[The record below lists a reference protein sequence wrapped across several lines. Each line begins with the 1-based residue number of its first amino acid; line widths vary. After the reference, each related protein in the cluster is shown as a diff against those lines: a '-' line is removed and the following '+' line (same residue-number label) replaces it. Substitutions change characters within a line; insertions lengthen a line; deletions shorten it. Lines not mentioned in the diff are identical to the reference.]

1 MLLLEEYIAQRK
13 KEDGINDRDISA
25 RYNNAK
31 ICAGYVL
38 DYYTTYID
46 SIPED
51 NETLLQMEK
60 YEKYRKQLEEYSP
73 DIQDWLVQIYIDY
86 GNMLTRLIRKPLLDD
101 KYFYL
106 HYKPEEFETMTYDVY
121 AKLIKKCPYLHGK
134 NVNLKQLITEYHHS
148 MSEPRWGFPVIDDSV
163 DEWCV
168 DTYNKYGVNLNCFAE
183 NWVWDY
189 TEHPELWAKGTKKK
203 SQFAGLEWA
212 RCDYEYDYS
221 KSDVNLFGIDII
233 YRDMPKHP
241 FLRGKKQDLTT
252 LLIYHGICPGNKDE
266 EANAYWEKYLTRI
279 KLR

>member
-13 KEDGINDRDISA
+13 KEDGINDRDVSA

-31 ICAGYVL
+31 ICSGYVL
-38 DYYTTYID
+38 DYYTTYLD

-101 KYFYL
+101 KFFYL

-121 AKLIKKCPYLHGK
+121 AKLIKKYPYLHGK
-134 NVNLKQLITEYHHS
+134 NASLKQLITEYHHS
-148 MSEPRWGFPVIDDSV
+148 VSEPRWGFPVIDDSV
-163 DEWCV
+163 DEWCI
-168 DTYNKYGVNLNCFAE
+168 DTYNRYGVNLNCFAE

-203 SQFAGLEWA
+203 SQFAGSPWA

-233 YRDMPKHP
+233 YRDMPKHS
-241 FLRGKKQDLTT
+241 FLRGKKQELTT
-252 LLIYHGICPGNKDE
+252 LLIYNWIHPGNKDE
-266 EANAYWEKYLTRI
+266 EANAYWEKYLARI
-279 KLR
+279 KPC